1 MARETKVGLIA
12 GLAFIICFAVIL
24 SNRGRRVPQPEDP
37 RPRFQYVDTEAT
49 VPPASTRRSPQRR
62 NAPVTQGVP
71 VSPPRRAAVEQRT
84 TNTDLESDP
93 PPASSGPSDAL
104 QHPQNTHVADA
115 RSSDDSAHDVDRV
128 RRLEDRLDALSRNL
142 ALQGRRD
149 FRMTADKHSQTVTE
163 TGNESV
169 PPRSQPAR
177 QPQVNSIPTATGV
190 LGRHTVTSGDT
201 LSRIAVTYY
210 GSKSRRPIDAL
221 VDANRGIL
229 SDPDVLRIGMK
240 LVIPVVAG
248 FEQPGKGTSA
258 RTPKPDQDDA
268 EPRRRRTKT
277 TETRPIR
284 WYQIK
289 KNDRYVSI
297 ARNERGEESRWQE
310 IFELNKKTFPDPS
323 RIRSGVRIKLPA
335 VAVADSS
342 RGTNR

>member
-1 MARETKVGLIA
+1 MARETRVGLLA

-37 RPRFQYVDTEAT
+37 QPRFQYVDTPIT
-49 VPPASTRRSPQRR
+49 PPPASTRRASQRQ
-62 NAPVTQGVP
+62 NAPGTDGLP
-71 VSPPRRAAVEQRT
+71 TNRLRRATPEQRT
-84 TNTDLESDP
+84 THTDLDSDP
-93 PPASSGPSDAL
+93 LPAASSPSGL
-104 QHPQNTHVADA
+104 QGRPQDTHVTDA
-115 RSSDDSAHDVDRV
+115 RSSDDSADDADRV

-142 ALQGRRD
+142 AFQGRRD
-149 FRMTADKHSQTVTE
+149 FRMADDERSQSVTE
-163 TGNESV
+163 TGNEPA
-169 PPRSQPAR
+169 PPRSQPVR
-177 QPQVNSIPTATGV
+177 RTPVNSVPKDTRV
-190 LGRHTVTSGDT
+190 LGRHTVTSGDS

-210 GSKSRRPIDAL
+210 GSKSRRLIDAL

-248 FEQPGKGTSA
+248 FQQPGKGTSA

-297 ARNERGEESRWQE
+297 ARNELGNESRWQE
-310 IFELNKKTFPDPS
+310 IFELNKKKFPDPS

>member
-37 RPRFQYVDTEAT
+37 QPRFQYVDTET
-49 VPPASTRRSPQRR
+49 SVPPASTRRPSQRR
-62 NAPVTQGVP
+62 NAPGTHGVP
-71 VSPPRRAAVEQRT
+71 INPPRRAATEQRT
-84 TNTDLESDP
+84 TNTDLDSEP
-93 PPASSGPSDAL
+93 PPASSGPSDPRRR
-104 QHPQNTHVADA
+104 PQDTHVADA
-115 RSSDDSAHDVDRV
+115 RSSDDSTDDADRV
-128 RRLEDRLDALSRNL
+128 RRLEDRLDALSRKL
-142 ALQGRRD
+142 ALEGRRD
-149 FRMTADKHSQTVTE
+149 FRMADDEHSQTVTD
-163 TGNESV
+163 TGIEPA

-177 QPQVNSIPTATGV
+177 QATANSVPGTTRE

-210 GSKSRRPIDAL
+210 GSKSRRLIDAL
-221 VDANRGIL
+221 ADANRGIL

-258 RTPKPDQDDA
+258 RTVKPGQDDA
-268 EPRRRRTKT
+268 EPRRPRTKT
-277 TETRPIR
+277 NETRPIR

-297 ARNERGEESRWQE
+297 ARNELGDESRWQE